1 MSNTRIA
8 KLILMVFFLGGVATA
23 AVYQEPSD
31 FISEAFRGQPPAP
44 EVLWLTGTLGSEVE
58 ELLGHPPF
66 SKRLRYWR
74 EGARSVWVLDEIGK
88 EQPITTG
95 IVIEDGRIATV
106 RILVFR
112 ESRGWEVRHDF
123 FTRQFSGATL
133 SGPDLDRSIDGIS
146 GATLSVIAVEKLARV
161 ALLLDRS
168 VAAKDL
174 S

>member
-8 KLILMVFFLGGVATA
+8 KLVLVALLLGSGAGA
-23 AVYQEPSD
+23 AVYQEPAD
-31 FISEAFRGQPPAP
+31 FISEAFRGSPPAP
-44 EVLWLTGTLGSEVE
+44 EVLWLTGALGSEVE
-58 ELLGHPPF
+58 QLLGHPPF

-74 EGARSVWVLDEIGK
+74 DGARSVWVLDEIGK

-95 IVIEDGRIATV
+95 IVIDEGRIAMV

-123 FTRQFSGATL
+123 FTRQFSGAQL
-133 SGPDLDRSIDGIS
+133 SGPELDRSIDGIS

-168 VAAKDL
+168 VAEKDL